1 MEDDLRSEVHG
12 LLLAQLRWAK
22 RAVEGATVATFRHDL
37 DLARRTVAEEEALQE
52 NSRRLEEVA
61 LRALTVTKSSDK
73 EARWWITAGKL
84 ARSLRRLGQ
93 FGVYMA
99 RRLPEGGSTARL
111 TEEADVTFPRYVRVL
126 LRAAEEIVEAFLVA
140 EATPLLR
147 VREEGRAFGFFAGGE
162 DLPGIYGVFL
172 VCAGEVVAEMY
183 EDVRAYLA
191 EAGRTEAGGIPLLP
205 ARDVLTHEV
214 GKGDAEEGR
223 GEGEEDDD
231 VWKDED

>member
-12 LLLAQLRWAK
+12 LLLAQLRLAK
-22 RAVEGATVATFRHDL
+22 RAVEGATVAILREDR
-37 DLARRTVAEEEALQE
+37 DLARRTADEEESLKGNA
-52 NSRRLEEVA
+52 RRLEELA
-61 LRALTVTKSSDK
+61 LRALRMAKHSEG

-93 FGVYMA
+93 YGVFMA
-99 RRLPEGGSTARL
+99 RRLSEAGTGRPPG
-111 TEEADVTFPRYVRVL
+111 EADAAFPRYVRSL
-126 LRAAEEIVEAFLVA
+126 LRAAEEIVEAFLVV

-147 VREEGRAFGFFAGGE
+147 VHEEGRRFGFPAEGE
-162 DLPGIYGVFL
+162 DLPEAYGTFL

-191 EAGRTEAGGIPLLP
+191 EAGRTEAGGIPLFP
-205 ARDVLTHEV
+205 SRDVLAHEV
-214 GKGDAEEGR
+214 GKG
-223 GEGEEDDD
+223 EGEQDRVESKEDDD